1 MADDGAQYR
10 VEVWNASQTEK
21 LEMVSTSS
29 DFAVS
34 LAAGRRRCAAG
45 LDCCLSTTTDRQIM
59 EKLIAPGERVENPHT
74 LIDGAEYEG
83 LDAALRDLRHWH
95 SFRAWC
101 NNCRHHAP
109 MDVETL
115 TRRFGKDVLFSTIEQ
130 RLKCS
135 KCKGSGPPG
144 SAQCAEEL
152 TDSLLQTSL

>member
-10 VEVWNASQTEK
+10 VEVWNASETEK

-34 LAAGRRRCAAG
+34 LAAWQAALRRRPG
-45 LDCCLSTTTDRQIM
+45 MLLIHYNGRQIM
-59 EKLIAPGERVENPHT
+59 EKLIAPGEPVENPRT

-95 SFRAWC
+95 SLRAWC

-135 KCKGSGPPG
+135 KCRRGPVRLEVH
-144 SAQCAEEL
+144 SAPRN
-152 TDSLLQTSL
+152 